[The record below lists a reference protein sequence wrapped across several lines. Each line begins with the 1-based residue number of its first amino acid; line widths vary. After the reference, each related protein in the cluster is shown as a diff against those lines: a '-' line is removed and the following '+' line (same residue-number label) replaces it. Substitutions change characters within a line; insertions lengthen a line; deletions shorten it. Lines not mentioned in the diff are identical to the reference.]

1 MKPSMTNFDTQR
13 KEMRGSIRPLKND
26 YLRMNADN
34 KPVETMLVLA
44 MGCLLLNVV
53 FHWKAAL
60 WLSFAFGGV
69 GIFSG
74 YLSERIAWV
83 WMRLARMLGW
93 ISNGVLLSVVF
104 WVVVVPVALF
114 RRILKKDRM
123 NWFDKSAT
131 SNFTERNHL
140 FQKEDLEKTW

>member
-1 MKPSMTNFDTQR
+1 MNRREKP
-13 KEMRGSIRPLKND
+13 I
-26 YLRMNADN
+26 
-34 KPVETMLVLA
+34 ETMLVLA
-44 MGCLLLNVV
+44 MGCLLANVV

-60 WLSFAFGGV
+60 WLSFAFGGI

-104 WVVVVPVALF
+104 LVFVMPVAFF

-123 NWFDKSAT
+123 TRFDKAAT
-131 SNFTERNHL
+131 SNFVKRDHL
-140 FQKEDLEKTW
+140 FAREDMEKTW